1 MLSINKKTADLA
13 FLARELGTH
22 KISERG
28 AYWLKRNTPLFPDRV
43 GVGRIW
49 WPEAARLEDPLDI
62 SNGMLALKSSGEC
75 DGILSLV

>member
-1 MLSINKKTADLA
+1 MTSHEGENEKRGFRRKAARRIGAHCEAVRLCLSL
-13 FLARELGTH
+13 
-22 KISERG
+22 
-28 AYWLKRNTPLFPDRV
+28 
-43 GVGRIW
+43 GRIW